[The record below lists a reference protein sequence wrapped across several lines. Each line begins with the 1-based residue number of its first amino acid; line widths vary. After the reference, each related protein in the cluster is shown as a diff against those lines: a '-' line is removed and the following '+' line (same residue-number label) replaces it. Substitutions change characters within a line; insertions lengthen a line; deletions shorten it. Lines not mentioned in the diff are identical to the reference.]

1 MNNIK
6 LSKSKE
12 IKLKR
17 TVKVKCIYAS
27 DNINNYIKNNQS
39 NKTKSNDSNNNTKQT
54 SKISSKNAKSI
65 FKSDNNTLYKKNNY
79 IESKTKIINV
89 LWTKNLKKI
98 NENKIIYK
106 KYNKKIFNNYNNQSN
121 TTSSEYTNSNFLNYE
136 LGENKKKYEDDVFSN
151 SQFISIINKLDNN
164 NHNQN
169 QNKFINNNSQYF
181 NNFILNDDNNK
192 EMEFNLSNCDFID
205 ESLLLPKNNIETVNM
220 KKKIKR
226 MKSNSLLEKSN
237 SNYILNTEEFNE
249 NERIL
254 PKYIINNYRN
264 FNFYKVLKTSEF

>member
-17 TVKVKCIYAS
+17 SVKVKCIYAS
-27 DNINNYIKNNQS
+27 DNINNYIKNNSS
-39 NKTKSNDSNNNTKQT
+39 NKTKSNNSNNNTKQT
-54 SKISSKNAKSI
+54 SKISSNISKSI
-65 FKSDNNTLYKKNNY
+65 FKNNDTLYKKNKN

-98 NENKIIYK
+98 NKNKKIYK
-106 KYNKKIFNNYNNQSN
+106 KYNKKIFDDYKNQSN
-121 TTSSEYTNSNFLNYE
+121 TTSSDYGNSNFLNYE
-136 LGENKKKYEDDVFSN
+136 LGNNKNEYEDDVFSN
-151 SQFISIINKLDNN
+151 SQFISIINQLDVNN
-164 NHNQN
+164 KN
-169 QNKFINNNSQYF
+169 QNKYINNNYKYST
-181 NNFILNDDNNK
+181 NFVSNEDNNK

-205 ESLLLPKNNIETVNM
+205 DSLLLPKNNREMVNM

-226 MKSNSLLEKSN
+226 MKSNSLLENSN

>member
-17 TVKVKCIYAS
+17 TVKVKCIYTS
-27 DNINNYIKNNQS
+27 NNIKHSIKNNTN

-54 SKISSKNAKSI
+54 SKISSNISKSI
-65 FKSDNNTLYKKNNY
+65 FKNNNSLYQKNKN

-98 NENKIIYK
+98 NKNKKIYK
-106 KYNKKIFNNYNNQSN
+106 KYNKNNFNNFKNQSS
-121 TTSSEYTNSNFLNYE
+121 TTSSDYVNSNFLNYE
-136 LGENKKKYEDDVFSN
+136 LGENKNEYEEDVFSN
-151 SQFISIINKLDNN
+151 SQFKSIINQLDDNN
-164 NHNQN
+164 KK
-169 QNKFINNNSQYF
+169 QNKYSNNNYKYF
-181 NNFILNDDNNK
+181 NNFDLNNNDNNK
-192 EMEFNLSNCDFID
+192 EIEFNLSNCDFID

-254 PKYIINNYRN
+254 PKYIINNYHN

>member
-17 TVKVKCIYAS
+17 SVKVKCIYAS

-39 NKTKSNDSNNNTKQT
+39 NKTKSNGSNNNTKQT
-54 SKISSKNAKSI
+54 SKISSNISKSVFKN
-65 FKSDNNTLYKKNNY
+65 NNTLYKKNKN

-98 NENKIIYK
+98 NNNKKIYK
-106 KYNKKIFNNYNNQSN
+106 KYNKKNFNNFKNQSS
-121 TTSSEYTNSNFLNYE
+121 TTSSDYVNSNFLNYE
-136 LGENKKKYEDDVFSN
+136 LGENKNEYEEDVFSN
-151 SQFISIINKLDNN
+151 SQFKSIINQLDDNN
-164 NHNQN
+164 KN
-169 QNKFINNNSQYF
+169 QNKYSNYNYKYF
-181 NNFILNDDNNK
+181 NNFDINNNDNNK
-192 EMEFNLSNCDFID
+192 EIEFNLSKCDFID
-205 ESLLLPKNNIETVNM
+205 DSLLLPKKNIEIVSI

-226 MKSNSLLEKSN
+226 MKSNSLLENSN

-249 NERIL
+249 NERNL

-264 FNFYKVLKTSEF
+264 FKFYKVLKTSDF